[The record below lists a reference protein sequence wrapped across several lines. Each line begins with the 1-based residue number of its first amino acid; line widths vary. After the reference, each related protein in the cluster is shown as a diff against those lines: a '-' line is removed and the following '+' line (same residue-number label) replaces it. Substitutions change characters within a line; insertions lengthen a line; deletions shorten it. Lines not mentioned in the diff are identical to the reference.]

1 MSGNHRY
8 IAIEG
13 PIGVGKTTLARR
25 LASDIGAN
33 LLLEGADENPFLAR
47 FYKAPERYALPT
59 QLFFLMQRAE
69 QLADLRQPDLFG
81 DSRVADFMLDKDRL
95 FAELTLDADEFRLYN
110 QVYEHVIRDYPVP
123 DLVIYLQAPVRTLL
137 ERIAH
142 RGIDYELDIEA
153 GYLQRLVE
161 VYARYFSRFDTAP
174 LLIVDA
180 LRIDLV
186 HSRAD
191 YDRLLSM
198 LDSTRSGRQFLTP
211 PLV

>member
-1 MSGNHRY
+1 
-8 IAIEG
+8 
-13 PIGVGKTTLARR
+13 
-25 LASDIGAN
+25 
-33 LLLEGADENPFLAR
+33 
-47 FYKAPERYALPT
+47 
-59 QLFFLMQRAE
+59 
-69 QLADLRQPDLFG
+69 
-81 DSRVADFMLDKDRL
+81 
-95 FAELTLDADEFRLYN
+95 
-110 QVYEHVIRDYPVP
+110 
-123 DLVIYLQAPVRTLL
+123 VRTLL